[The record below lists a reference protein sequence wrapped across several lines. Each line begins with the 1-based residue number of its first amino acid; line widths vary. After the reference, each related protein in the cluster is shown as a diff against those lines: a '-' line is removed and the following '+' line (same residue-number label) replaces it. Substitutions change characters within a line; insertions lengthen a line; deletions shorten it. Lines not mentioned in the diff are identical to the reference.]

1 MSDDYE
7 ERISEYWDHVYKTWD
22 AADNRRFLDQ
32 RHEITRLGIEG
43 SMLGGEIERSERT
56 RELQKGIDF
65 YLHQKKF
72 TLRQIEN
79 VDDGIDPISDKSDWS
94 QQLDRIDPRRRQ
106 ARLEL
111 ENLANKV
118 RAFKTAWIKAEETR
132 IAIESQARRRY
143 LHLVQNPPLLEEQQK
158 RGGAEKGNAR
168 EPRSHRVIS
177 TTPRIA
183 VRCNSTIH

>member
-1 MSDDYE
+1 MWLRSKESGSRPARE
-7 ERISEYWDHVYKTWD
+7 EPERV
-22 AADNRRFLDQ
+22 
-32 RHEITRLGIEG
+32 
-43 SMLGGEIERSERT
+43 GG
-56 RELQKGIDF
+56 L
-65 YLHQKKF
+65 LPP
-72 TLRQIEN
+72 LRQIEN

-143 LHLVQNPPLLEEQQK
+143 LHLVQNPPPA
-158 RGGAEKGNAR
+158 GGAAKARRRGKGKR
-168 EPRSHRVIS
+168 SRTSISSSHLYDSSHRS
-177 TTPRIA
+177 A
-183 VRCNSTIH
+183 M